1 MKGKLSSKAPGE
13 AGSARAKQ
21 SVQHAASRQVSPAR
35 FPSGA
40 PRVPPT
46 PRHTI
51 KTNYIVTI
59 LICCTITM
67 FSIPLPNID
76 GVGTRGSSRAAVFGP
91 GPLYS
96 QPTASDIERGRAI
109 LLFISSERQ
118 RAIRAQGIILSRCS
132 PYNTSS

>member
-1 MKGKLSSKAPGE
+1 MKGELSGKAPGE

-76 GVGTRGSSRAAVFGP
+76 GVGTRGSSHAAVFWP
-91 GPLYS
+91 WTTLFTANCFRYRARTSNPAFYQLREAASHPSTRHYPVPL
-96 QPTASDIERGRAI
+96 QP
-109 LLFISSERQ
+109 LQHL
-118 RAIRAQGIILSRCS
+118 
-132 PYNTSS
+132 